1 MADPPVKAVRTSHSG
16 PDIPVFDY
24 GNQRR
29 LRYPDFIP
37 QSGNSNFLDPP
48 RTSMLDDLCFYIQT
62 HGTRLQ
68 IDGPE
73 LVYAL
78 SAKIIASHY
87 TLLAEFIENIF
98 LNTNF
103 KMSRQ
108 ANLSRFDTF
117 VVESQW
123 SDVHAYYILVWRF
136 LSRLESIMLQL
147 RVPFGEPDTSQHPAW
162 TDIRVDFNTLHMK
175 FRRLQQGV
183 ELLNA
188 SITGLASIA
197 GNRQALTEQK
207 LSLAATERSIREARS
222 AKALT
227 FVGLVFIPLAYMA
240 SLFSMSDP
248 YGPGGG
254 GILVILRDI
263 STPSRRRG
271 LFLLCLGPWIRPRGE
286 ELVVRELHH
295 GSEGNCAPIPAICIG
310 KGRRRQVIKRVVP
323 FGASFRCAQGSSAK
337 GKGFRQLRRAVDTPR
352 SSEIENDGPR

>member
-1 MADPPVKAVRTSHSG
+1 
-16 PDIPVFDY
+16 
-24 GNQRR
+24 
-29 LRYPDFIP
+29 
-37 QSGNSNFLDPP
+37 
-48 RTSMLDDLCFYIQT
+48 MLDDLCFYIQT

-254 GILVILRDI
+254 KFWLYFVISL
-263 STPSRRRG
+263 P
-271 LFLLCLGPWIRPRGE
+271 
-286 ELVVRELHH
+286 LVVVVVSSYYVLDLGYGPEGKNWSFANFTTAVKETVRQYQRYV
-295 GSEGNCAPIPAICIG
+295 SE
-310 KGRRRQVIKRVVP
+310 KEDEGR
-323 FGASFRCAQGSSAK
+323 
-337 GKGFRQLRRAVDTPR
+337 
-352 SSEIENDGPR
+352 